1 MDVFNSDAYGINE
14 LMEDMTEYFDTPN
27 NEQVANLPAGPAT
40 PAAANAAQAPPPL
53 VPTGNTRLT
62 GPATNSRARSLRS
75 TTQQARV
82 TGTRATGNQ
91 HPGAGRKS
99 MQPTN
104 YTPRSLYSSTPT
116 STRASAESSPLT
128 PESDAPKLS
137 RALRLLGVAVAPDA
151 SAPRSTRSSSAP
163 LDLQY
168 DDDTSSEDNDEAN
181 VFEVHYIYSST
192 LASDPGKPRNF
203 AAAMKS
209 PERAKWETAMHQEIA
224 NFYQRG
230 VWKQF
235 PRAQLNG
242 RKPLRNRWVF
252 KKKHEQDKS
261 TRYKGRIV
269 VKGYVQIP
277 GVDFTESFA
286 PVATD
291 TSICTVFAIT
301 LYKQVWVCELIDVE
315 AAFLEA
321 DLDEDIYMEW
331 PEGILE
337 FGFENEATTTKNCI
351 LLEKAM
357 YGTVQAARQW
367 FKKLLACL
375 VKVGLTQSKI
385 DPCVFYLKRG
395 TELVLVVATYVDDCA
410 VAGKQADVN
419 WLKLEMKKHFTI
431 KELGPIK
438 KHLGVWYTWG
448 VDKLGRYLQS
458 DMEDFVR
465 GMINDFKELFGRLPK
480 VSLLPALPGTTL
492 TKNDG
497 EILLHGEYRSIVGK
511 ILYYV
516 RKISP
521 ICANACRELSQHLEN
536 PGTAHWKAVERLLG
550 YLDNDKKNRIMRMR
564 APTEMRIMDVV
575 DSAFANNPDTRKST
589 NAYLGTIGGHAL
601 VNWISKG
608 QNIVTLSSTDSE
620 FVSLSDGS
628 KETIRFLRT
637 YLMRVIMSKLP
648 SIIAED
654 NTGAIFLYQNQQSRI
669 QNKAHQRQAP
679 LYIVRRWITETSKC
693 STLTHALN
701 PADLLS
707 KNVTQKIHDNHAD
720 HI

>member
-1 MDVFNSDAYGINE
+1 
-14 LMEDMTEYFDTPN
+14 
-27 NEQVANLPAGPAT
+27 
-40 PAAANAAQAPPPL
+40 
-53 VPTGNTRLT
+53 
-62 GPATNSRARSLRS
+62 
-75 TTQQARV
+75 
-82 TGTRATGNQ
+82 
-91 HPGAGRKS
+91 
-99 MQPTN
+99 
-104 YTPRSLYSSTPT
+104 
-116 STRASAESSPLT
+116 
-128 PESDAPKLS
+128 
-137 RALRLLGVAVAPDA
+137 
-151 SAPRSTRSSSAP
+151 
-163 LDLQY
+163 
-168 DDDTSSEDNDEAN
+168 
-181 VFEVHYIYSST
+181 
-192 LASDPGKPRNF
+192 
-203 AAAMKS
+203 
-209 PERAKWETAMHQEIA
+209 
-224 NFYQRG
+224 
-230 VWKQF
+230 
-235 PRAQLNG
+235 
-242 RKPLRNRWVF
+242 
-252 KKKHEQDKS
+252 
-261 TRYKGRIV
+261 
-269 VKGYVQIP
+269 
-277 GVDFTESFA
+277 
-286 PVATD
+286 
-291 TSICTVFAIT
+291 
-301 LYKQVWVCELIDVE
+301 VWVCELIEVE

-419 WLKLEMKKHFTI
+419 WLKLEMRKHFTI

-608 QNIVTLSSTDSE
+608 QNIVNCQAPNQSMSVLVTEVRRLRS
-620 FVSLSDGS
+620 
-628 KETIRFLRT
+628 LRT
-637 YLMRVIMSKLP
+637 FLMRFIMSSCQASLLK
-648 SIIAED
+648 
-654 NTGAIFLYQNQQSRI
+654 AILEPYSYLRI
-669 QNKAHQRQAP
+669 NKSDPKRSTLTFA
-679 LYIVRRWITETSKC
+679 RRWITETFKY
-693 STLTHALN
+693 STSTHA
-701 PADLLS
+701 S
-707 KNVTQKIHDNHAD
+707 TQLTFSAKTSHRNTRI
-720 HI
+720 